1 MYGRTAQPQLQSV
14 LDRTSIPMSSRNVKH
29 KKYDAADKAA
39 IIAAVE
45 KGDKK
50 KVVVLRE
57 FQTRTGI
64 DVSRSTL
71 NSWLGPELKLDSKRK
86 CKSKSDPDGK
96 GKKLQKRQKT
106 TKKHLRERN

>member
-1 MYGRTAQPQLQSV
+1 
-14 LDRTSIPMSSRNVKH
+14 MSSRNVKH

-50 KVVVLRE
+50 KVDVLRE
-57 FQTRTGI
+57 FQIRTGI
-64 DVSRSTL
+64 EVSRSTL

-86 CKSKSDPDGK
+86 CKIKSDPDGK

-106 TKKHLRERN
+106 TKKTSQRAKLAHSMIQN